1 MISLNSR
8 YVTDRVVRVVDPDD
22 VSRQVIVQR
31 PVRTK
36 SFDFTYYQWMEG
48 DRIDVVAQS
57 YFDDER
63 LWYVIAEANPEIL
76 VWNDVAVGT
85 VIRIPNG

>member
-8 YVTDRVVRVVDPDD
+8 YVTEKVARVVDSAS
-22 VSRQVIVQR
+22 VSRQIIIQR
-31 PVRTK
+31 PVRTRV
-36 SFDFTYYQWMEG
+36 FDFTYYQWQEG
-48 DRIDVVAQS
+48 DRIDVIAQA

-76 VWNDVAVGT
+76 VWNSLAVGT

>member
-8 YVTDRVVRVVDPDD
+8 YVTEKVARVVDPDN
-22 VSRQVIVQR
+22 VSRQVILQR

-36 SFDFTYYQWMEG
+36 SFDFTYHQWAEG
-48 DRIDVVAQS
+48 DRPDILAQS

-63 LWYVIAEANPEIL
+63 LWYVIAEANLEIL
-76 VWNDVAVGT
+76 LWNDLPVGT
-85 VIRIPNG
+85 LIRIPNG